1 MSPTG
6 EQPAREVAV
15 VIGTGGMGQAI
26 ARREGCGRRLVL
38 ADFDTAPLGRFA
50 DVLRDEGFDVTTAE
64 VDVADR
70 ASVASV
76 AALADGLGPVTRLV
90 HTAGVSPV
98 QAAANTILAVDLL
111 GTAFVLA
118 EFERVVA
125 AGGAGVVI
133 SSMSGH
139 FSRLSAEDERAL
151 AVTPVEELL
160 DLPVVAAVD
169 DSKAAYPLSKRAN
182 QLRVQAAATTWGAR
196 GARINSISP
205 GVISTPMARQEL
217 ASEHGD
223 RMRAMIDTSGT
234 GRIGTTADIA
244 DAAAFLLGPA
254 ASFITGADLLVDG
267 GVVAATG
274 RF

>member
-6 EQPAREVAV
+6 EQPTREVAV

-38 ADFDTAPLGRFA
+38 ADFDTASLERFA

-76 AALADGLGPVTRLV
+76 AALADGLGPITRLV
-90 HTAGVSPV
+90 HTAGVSPI
-98 QAAANTILAVDLL
+98 QAPASTILAVDLL

-139 FSRLSAEDERAL
+139 FARLNAEDERAL
-151 AVTPVEELL
+151 AVTPAEELL
-160 DLPVVAAVD
+160 ELPVVAAVD
-169 DSKAAYPLSKRAN
+169 DPKAAYPLSKRAN

-223 RMRAMIDTSGT
+223 RMRTMIDSSGA
-234 GRIGTTADIA
+234 GRIGTTTDIA
-244 DAAAFLLGPA
+244 DAASFLLGPA
-254 ASFITGADLLVDG
+254 ASFITGTDLLVDG
-267 GVVAATG
+267 GVVAAT
-274 RF
+274 RQF